1 MDGRVIRIRWGD
13 SQDMALKIS
22 VINELL
28 QLPENKRIK
37 VIDVVAPHAPI
48 VK

>member
-1 MDGRVIRIRWGD
+1 
-13 SQDMALKIS
+13 MALKIS